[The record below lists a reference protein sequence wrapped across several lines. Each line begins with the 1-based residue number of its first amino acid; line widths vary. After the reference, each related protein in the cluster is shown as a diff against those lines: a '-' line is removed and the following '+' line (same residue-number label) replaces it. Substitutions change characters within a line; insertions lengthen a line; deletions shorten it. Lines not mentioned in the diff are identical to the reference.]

1 MSRSRKLIKMV
12 EETLVSLG
20 PPVDATVV
28 PKAIN
33 QRKLD
38 RVVCK
43 SCGDIYPAGKSK
55 ICMSCGAPF
64 RD

>member
-1 MSRSRKLIKMV
+1 MV